1 MDRGREGRYGELV
14 TAPPD
19 RRQHARHAV
28 RTHCVVET
36 SSGECL
42 AASRIV
48 DLSRDGVFFEGNAIV
63 HRGEQ
68 LEVVIRVPGGNSW
81 MRASGEVT
89 RVSRG
94 RRARDTRGFGMRI
107 TAIDPASRR
116 LLVSLLRRHP
126 PANKTARSPLRA

>member
-1 MDRGREGRYGELV
+1 MDRLGDGRYGWPV

-19 RRQHARHAV
+19 RRHHARHAV

-63 HRGEQ
+63 HRGER
-68 LEVVIRVPGGNSW
+68 LNVVIRVPGGSSW

-107 TAIDPASRR
+107 TEIDPASRR

-126 PANKTARSPLRA
+126 AAKKADRSPLRA